1 VAARQRLKGA
11 LLVVA
16 HGALAVGTSHG
27 ILLVVEK
34 FVGLHW
40 GDLDPYMTRFFARA
54 QLKST
59 SSLKIKML
67 TAAPPSRPVSKLPVN
82 QRNRKYYTIHSNS
95 NNAFTLKLNE
105 NIRTAIVGFRD
116 VEEAALIGAMIE
128 THYIEK
134 KEWPI
139 TTEVGTLIL
148 PEGRL
153 NKLVHI
159 FIREWEFD
167 DLKVE
172 CTRNILDMISVDE
185 VLKKTESYSFEG
197 NLFSFEAPDDFY
209 KARFDEI
216 YYIS

>member
-1 VAARQRLKGA
+1 
-11 LLVVA
+11 
-16 HGALAVGTSHG
+16 
-27 ILLVVEK
+27 
-34 FVGLHW
+34 
-40 GDLDPYMTRFFARA
+40 MTRFFARA